1 MIILGGGVLNEND
14 LNVALRHSSRVLA
27 ADGGANAA
35 YDNDLIPEA
44 VIGDMD
50 SIRPDV
56 MANAAPSSVHHIAEQ
71 DSTDFDKA
79 LRHVQSPCVLA
90 VGFSGGRMDHQMGVL
105 HTMVVRAHQP
115 CLLLAAED
123 VVFLCPPRIS
133 LDLAVGTRVSLF
145 PMGPVTGRSTGLEW
159 PIDGLSFAPGLRS
172 GTSNRAVGRV
182 TLEMDAPLMLCF
194 LPRDCLDLALK
205 ALVALPPGPAQW
217 SVRAERYKD
226 RLPS

>member
-1 MIILGGGVLNEND
+1 MNEND
-14 LNVALRHSSRVLA
+14 LNVALMHSSRVLA

-35 YDNDLIPEA
+35 FDNDLIPEA
-44 VIGDMD
+44 IIGDMD

-56 MANAAPSSVHHIAEQ
+56 MARAAPARVHHIAEQ

-90 VGFSGGRMDHQMGVL
+90 VGFSGGRLDHQMGVL
-105 HTMVVRAHQP
+105 HTMVARAHQP

-123 VVFLCPPRIS
+123 VVFLCPPRIC
-133 LDLAVGTRVSLF
+133 LDLAADTRVSLF

-159 PIDGLSFAPGLRS
+159 PIDGLAFSPGVRS
-172 GTSNRAVGRV
+172 GTSNRAVGPV
-182 TLEMDAPLMLCF
+182 TLEMDAPVMLCF

-205 ALVALPPGPAQW
+205 ALVALPPRPAQW
-217 SVRAERYKD
+217 SARAAQYKD
-226 RLPS
+226 RPPS